1 MMSTAAAR
9 NARVRPAESQT
20 PAPKAYTSSAYNTNS
35 GKTRPLVGAPIAKS
49 SLTVCDAAL

>member
-1 MMSTAAAR
+1 MSTAAAR